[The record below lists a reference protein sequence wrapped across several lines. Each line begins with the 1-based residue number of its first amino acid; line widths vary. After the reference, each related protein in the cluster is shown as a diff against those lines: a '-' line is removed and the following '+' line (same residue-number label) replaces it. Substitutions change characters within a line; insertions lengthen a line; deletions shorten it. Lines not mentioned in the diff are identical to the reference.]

1 MNEKLRFAIIGAG
14 HIAQVVHIP
23 ELKKLPSVE
32 IAGICDITASKAKWV
47 ASKYNIAHHTGDPDE
62 YFRDP
67 DIDAVIICTP
77 THTHHDLTLSALSA
91 GKHVLVEKPMART
104 YTEAAAMRDAAEKYQ
119 RKLMVGMN
127 VRFRRDAITLK
138 SFVDGHELGDLLY
151 VKSGWLNQRD
161 LSQTNDSWF
170 YDPEQSGGGV
180 MMDLGIQ
187 MLDVGWWL
195 LGNIPPKSVKGM
207 AFNRFKGLAVED
219 SAVCM
224 VHFENGTVLNLEV
237 SWALYTE
244 KDLLYTNAY
253 GSEGSAYINPLRV
266 YKNLHGNLINIV
278 PIKEESSTVRYK
290 RSYRN
295 ELKHFVDC
303 LRQNMPLQA
312 SAAESA
318 ERLKILEAFYQSTK
332 EGKEVELS

>member
-1 MNEKLRFAIIGAG
+1 MNRKLRLAIIGAG

-23 ELKKLPSVE
+23 ELRKFSGVE

-47 ASKYNIAHHTGDPDE
+47 ANKYNIAHFSGDPE
-62 YFRDP
+62 TYFKDP
-67 DIDAVIICTP
+67 EIDAVIICTP
-77 THTHHDLTLSALSA
+77 THTHYELTVSALSA

-104 YTEAAAMRDAAEKYQ
+104 YEEALAMQRAAEKYD

-138 SFVDGHELGDLLY
+138 SFVDGRELGDLLY
-151 VKSGWLNQRD
+151 VKAGWLNQRD
-161 LSQTNDSWF
+161 LSQTDESWF
-170 YDPEQSGGGV
+170 YDAEKSGGGV

-195 LGNIPPKSVKGM
+195 LGNIPPVAVKGM
-207 AFNRFKGLAVED
+207 AFNRFKGLSVED

-224 VHFENGTVLNLEV
+224 VHFENGTVLNLEA

-253 GSEGSAYINPLRV
+253 GREGSAYINPLRV
-266 YKNLHGNLINIV
+266 YKNMHGNLINIV

-303 LRQNMPLQA
+303 LRQNTPLQA

-318 ERLKILEAFYQSTK
+318 ERLKILEAFYQSVK